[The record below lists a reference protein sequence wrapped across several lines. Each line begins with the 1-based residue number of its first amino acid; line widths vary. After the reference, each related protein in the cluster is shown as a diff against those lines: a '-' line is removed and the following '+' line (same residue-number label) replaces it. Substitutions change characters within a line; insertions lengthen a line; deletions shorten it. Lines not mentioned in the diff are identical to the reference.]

1 MKLLIIPYFTVGT
14 LLMFF
19 TTPSV
24 LWSNNTQDYTVN
36 DLDGEGHKLTDIL
49 ADLPSNGLLILSFN
63 SVYNDPCEKVI
74 PELLKIAN
82 ESTHVK
88 LVFIFIDDA
97 KNASSYADK
106 CNINKSIYVD
116 KWSSISS
123 YFKVTSVPSTVILN
137 RSSKILGRFEFHT
150 NENVDL
156 MKKLVAKKY

>member
-1 MKLLIIPYFTVGT
+1 MKRFAILYLTIGVLL
-14 LLMFF
+14 LFF
-19 TTPSV
+19 TAPST
-24 LWSNNTQDYTVN
+24 LWSNNTPDYTVY
-36 DLDGEGHKLTDIL
+36 DLKGEGHRLSDIL

-74 PELLKIAN
+74 PELLKIEN
-82 ESTHVK
+82 ESAHVK

-97 KNASSYADK
+97 KIAASIADK
-106 CNINKSIYVD
+106 CNIYNRSYVD

-123 YFKVTSVPSTVILN
+123 YFKVISVPSTVVLN

-156 MKKLVAKKY
+156 INKLVAKKY